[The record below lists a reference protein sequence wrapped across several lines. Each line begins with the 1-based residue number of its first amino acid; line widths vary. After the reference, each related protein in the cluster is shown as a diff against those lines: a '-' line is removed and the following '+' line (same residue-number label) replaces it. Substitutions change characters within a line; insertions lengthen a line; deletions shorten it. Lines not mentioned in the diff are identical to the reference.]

1 MNSTNKTKEPKA
13 SHWRQRYRVRRW
25 RWLVSSLSLALAP
38 AWTGAQQGAVVR
50 TSFVYEPGPVPSV
63 HASTIVET
71 RDGLLAAWFG
81 GTREGHPDVVVWA
94 SRWTGTAWSAPVE
107 IANGIQPDGSRFPC
121 YNPVLFTV
129 GDTLFLSYKV
139 GPEPQLWWGMMKTSL
154 DGGRTW
160 SAPRRLPDGTYGP
173 IKNKPVRLSSGRI
186 VSGSSTESHEA
197 DSKWRVHFE
206 LSDDNGRTWR
216 IVRPAAA
223 PGTELDAIQPSI
235 LVHSDGRLQAV
246 GRSRQGRVFETWS
259 SDQGASWTPLALSS
273 LPNPNAGTDA
283 VTLRDG
289 RQLIVYNHTPSG
301 RSPLNV
307 AVSRDGRTWEMVL
320 TLEGEPGEYS
330 YPAVIQS
337 ADGLVHVT
345 YTWRRQR
352 IRHVVIDPSRLG

>member
-1 MNSTNKTKEPKA
+1 MC
-13 SHWRQRYRVRRW
+13 VR
-25 RWLVSSLSLALAP
+25 LVLLSALPSLAV
-38 AWTGAQQGAVVR
+38 GQGGAVVR
-50 TSFVYEPGPVPSV
+50 SSFVYEPGPVPSV

-81 GTREGHPDVVVWA
+81 GTREGHPDVVIWA
-94 SRWTGTAWSAPVE
+94 SRWSGTSWSAPLE
-107 IANGIQPDGSRFPC
+107 IANGVQPDGTRFPC
-121 YNPVLFTV
+121 YNPVLFAV

-139 GPEPQLWWGMMKTSL
+139 GPEPQRWWGMMKTSL

-160 SAPRRLPDGTYGP
+160 GAARRLPDGVYGP
-173 IKNKPVRLSSGRI
+173 IKNKPLRLSSGRI

-197 DSKWRVHFE
+197 SSKWRVHFE

-216 IVRPAAA
+216 VVRPMASATA
-223 PGTELDAIQPSI
+223 ELDAIQPSV
-235 LVHSDGRLQAV
+235 LQHADGRLQAV
-246 GRSRQGRVFETWS
+246 GRTRQGRVFETWS
-259 SDQGASWTPLALSS
+259 TDQGESWSALSLTS

-307 AVSRDGRTWEMVL
+307 AVSRDGRAWEMAL
-320 TLEGEPGEYS
+320 TLESEPGEYS

-337 ADGLVHVT
+337 ADGRVHVT

-352 IRHVVIDPSRLG
+352 IRHVVIDPAKLSDSLSPALRPSTPSFAPSSRREFP